1 MNTEQFLANQ
11 FNISQKTIGFA
22 ESIRQKIQYRL
33 DARDQLAETHQYRV
47 IAAMQHAGL
56 SDRHFAGT
64 TGYGY
69 NDAGREAIEQIYA
82 EIFETEAAL
91 VRPHIT
97 CGTHAISLC
106 LFGVLR
112 PGDELLAI
120 SGAPYDTIVS
130 VIGAQGQE
138 KNEGTLTDFG
148 VTYRQVDLTTEGKFD
163 EPQILS
169 SITDKTK
176 MIYIQRSTGYAWRK
190 ALTMDAI
197 SDIIR
202 KVKAVK
208 PDVVVFVDNCY
219 GEFLDDHEPTAVGA
233 DLAAGS
239 LIKNIGGGIAP
250 SGGYVAGKAK
260 WVARCAARLS
270 APGIAG
276 ETGAT
281 LDTNRLFFQGLFLA
295 PKVTSEALK
304 SAILVGEAY
313 RELGFDVC
321 PLPEDYRSDI
331 IQSVKLGNPEAV
343 KIFCRAVQEAAPV
356 DAFVTP
362 EPWAMP
368 GYADPVIMA
377 AGAFIQGSSIE
388 LSADA
393 PMREPYI
400 VYFQGGLTHAHGKLG
415 LLLTLERLSE
425 AGMIK
430 LP

>member
-1 MNTEQFLANQ
+1 MKTQDILVNQ
-11 FNISQKTIGFA
+11 FNISQKTLNFV
-22 ESIRQKIQYRL
+22 ENIRQQIQPRL
-33 DARDQLAETHQYRV
+33 DERDKLAEIHQYRV

-82 EIFETEAAL
+82 ELFGAEAAL

-130 VIGAQGQE
+130 VIGADGRE

-148 VTYRQVDLTTEGKFD
+148 VTYQQVDLTPDGKFD
-163 EPQILS
+163 EPRILA
-169 SITDKTK
+169 SITSKTK

-190 ALTMDAI
+190 ALTMEAI
-197 SDIIR
+197 ADITA
-202 KVKAVK
+202 KVKAAK

-219 GEFLDDHEPTAVGA
+219 GELLDEYEPTAVGA
-233 DLAAGS
+233 DLVAGS

-250 SGGYVAGKAK
+250 SGGYVAGKST

-281 LDTNRLFFQGLFLA
+281 IGINRLFFQGLFLA
-295 PKVTSEALK
+295 PKVTAEALK
-304 SAILVGEAY
+304 SAILVGAAY
-313 RELGFDVC
+313 QALGFDVC

-331 IQSVKLGNPEAV
+331 IQSVKLGSPDAV

-362 EPWAMP
+362 EPWDMP

-393 PMREPYI
+393 PMRKPYI

-425 AGMIK
+425 AGIIT